1 MVFIFIFATGGL
13 LTWALLKPWIE
24 RYMEVSTQSIPCSS
38 QAQEQ
43 KQSCSI
49 GVACIDRLWILLVE
63 VAANGVIYFFIG
75 CSGTP
80 IIHAC

>member
-38 QAQEQ
+38 LAQEQ
-43 KQSCSI
+43 KQSRTI
-49 GVACIDRLWILLVE
+49 GVACVDCLF
-63 VAANGVIYFFIG
+63 GS
-75 CSGTP
+75 CSWK
-80 IIHAC
+80 